1 MVIIIILGNVRVK
14 NMVSRHILHYK
25 IILKIYVLIQDGLVE
40 RKEEWR
46 ILILEYVYWI
56 AYFILSFSRS
66 RERQFPRDA
75 RGRKQYRIIGIIN
88 IIAIG
93 AHKVHYPTWVINL
106 ADEKSIIFAVGFL
119 RIAQWLITQKPFTF
133 KYENENSASVIF
145 TQHKDKLVY
154 WRVRKYNW
162 LQHSWYD

>member
-1 MVIIIILGNVRVK
+1 MFTELPI
-14 NMVSRHILHYK
+14 
-25 IILKIYVLIQDGLVE
+25 
-40 RKEEWR
+40 
-46 ILILEYVYWI
+46 
-56 AYFILSFSRS
+56 SFSRSLKS

-119 RIAQWLITQKPFTF
+119 RIAQWLITQKPFIF

-145 TQHKDKLVY
+145 TQHKDKLIY